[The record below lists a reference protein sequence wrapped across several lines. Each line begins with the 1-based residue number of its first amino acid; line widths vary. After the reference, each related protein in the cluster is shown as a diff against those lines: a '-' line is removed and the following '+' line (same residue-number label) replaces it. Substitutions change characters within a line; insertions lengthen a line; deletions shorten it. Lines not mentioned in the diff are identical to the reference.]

1 MTTSGTVVATI
12 AAGVATD
19 AAGNGNT
26 ASTSTDNTVTFN
38 APDTT
43 PPSVTINQA
52 ATQADPASSAPINF
66 TVVFIEPGSGFTGSD
81 VTITGTAG
89 GAKTVTVSG
98 SGSSYTAAVS
108 GFFFLV
114 TGRPPSSPLF
124 PTTTPSQSNTAS
136 TSTDNTVTFNAADT
150 TPPSVTINQAATQA
164 DPTSSAPIN
173 FTVVFSE
180 PVSGFAGSDVTIT
193 GTAGGAKTVTVSGS
207 GSSYTAAVSGMTTS
221 GTVVATIAAGVAT
234 DAAGNGNTASTR
246 TDNTVT
252 FNAPTTP
259 PPTTRLTP
267 AGGPVGTSVTI
278 SGTNFT
284 DATAV
289 TFNGVSATF
298 MVRSATT
305 IEATVPGGATTGAIG
320 VTTPGGT
327 ATSASG
333 FTVVSQTAAATRVEN
348 PDPSILYTP
357 GTTDVDRPRDW
368 WQGSRSRDWSGRTA
382 SFNRSAGARATF
394 PFTGTAVSWVG
405 FRAPWAGIGRVYL
418 DGAFV
423 TELDLYA
430 PTEQTQTPVFSATG
444 LASGAHTLVVESTGR
459 KNAASIDYA
468 VVVDAFDVAPPSPP
482 PVTGTRVDETSPSV
496 SYTTGWTQ
504 GDPSAWSGGTAA
516 TATTAGS
523 GVTVS
528 FVGTSVSWV
537 GFRGPQTGIAQVF
550 LDGALQ
556 AEVDTYSPT
565 AIQAV
570 GYTASD
576 LTAAG
581 QHTLTE
587 MATSLKDAAARD

>member
-43 PPSVTINQA
+43 PPSVN
-52 ATQADPASSAPINF
+52 
-66 TVVFIEPGSGFTGSD
+66 
-81 VTITGTAG
+81 
-89 GAKTVTVSG
+89 
-98 SGSSYTAAVS
+98 
-108 GFFFLV
+108 
-114 TGRPPSSPLF
+114 
-124 PTTTPSQSNTAS
+124 
-136 TSTDNTVTFNAADT
+136 
-150 TPPSVTINQAATQA
+150 INQAATQA

-180 PVSGFAGSDVTIT
+180 PVSGFTGSDVTIT

-234 DAAGNGNTASTR
+234 DPAGNGNTASTS

-252 FNAPTTP
+252 FNASTS
-259 PPTTRLTP
+259 PPTIASFTP
-267 AGGPVGTSVTI
+267 TSGPVGTSVTI

-327 ATSASG
+327 ATGASG
-333 FTVVSQTAAATRVEN
+333 CTVVSQTAAATRVEN

-418 DGAFV
+418 DGA
-423 TELDLYA
+423 
-430 PTEQTQTPVFSATG
+430 
-444 LASGAHTLVVESTGR
+444 
-459 KNAASIDYA
+459 
-468 VVVDAFDVAPPSPP
+468 
-482 PVTGTRVDETSPSV
+482 
-496 SYTTGWTQ
+496 
-504 GDPSAWSGGTAA
+504 
-516 TATTAGS
+516 
-523 GVTVS
+523 
-528 FVGTSVSWV
+528 
-537 GFRGPQTGIAQVF
+537 
-550 LDGALQ
+550 
-556 AEVDTYSPT
+556 
-565 AIQAV
+565 
-570 GYTASD
+570 
-576 LTAAG
+576 
-581 QHTLTE
+581 
-587 MATSLKDAAARD
+587 